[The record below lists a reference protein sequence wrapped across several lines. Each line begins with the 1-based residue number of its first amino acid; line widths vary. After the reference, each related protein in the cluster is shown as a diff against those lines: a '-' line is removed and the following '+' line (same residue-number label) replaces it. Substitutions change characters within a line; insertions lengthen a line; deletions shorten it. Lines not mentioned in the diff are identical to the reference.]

1 MSKNNQQYQRQQQGQ
16 QGQQQQQGKSNMSD
30 QNTPPS
36 APVSQENATDNAAP
50 KNVVVNEAP
59 VVVQAKPTE
68 LPATASPSLMFFEQ
82 NLKEYAQ
89 KMGVGVPHPTDA
101 GASYQAQFYHSILRL
116 INNFDYDD
124 FKIGFARL
132 LEWAHANKDG
142 QAAPHQL
149 FRYTEHLAISSVDR
163 DTCLA
168 IFNMILIM
176 ANPTTRNTS
185 AKTINW
191 DKALGGMIT
200 EEGRNRISKFF
211 GL

>member
-1 MSKNNQQYQRQQQGQ
+1 MSKNNQQYQRQQQ
-16 QGQQQQQGKSNMSD
+16 QGKTNMAD

-36 APVSQENATDNAAP
+36 APVSQENSNENATP

-59 VVVQAKPTE
+59 AAVQAKPTE
-68 LPATASPSLMFFEQ
+68 LPATASPLLVYFEQ
-82 NLKEYAQ
+82 NLKEYIQ
-89 KMGVGVPHPTDA
+89 KMAVGVPHPTDV
-101 GASYQAQFYHSILRL
+101 GASHQAQFYHSILRL
-116 INNFDYDD
+116 INNYEYDD

-142 QAAPHQL
+142 QAAPQQL

-176 ANPTTRNTS
+176 ANPATRNAA

-191 DKALGGMIT
+191 DKALSGMIT